1 MVHLK
6 DSSIKLGLSKI
17 NSIQAFNEDFWFAQ
31 ISLCTDLGNFQDVI
45 NILRS
50 P

>member
-17 NSIQAFNEDFWFAQ
+17 NSIQAFNEDFWFAH
-31 ISLCTDLGNFQDVI
+31 ILCTDLGNLQDVI
-45 NILRS
+45 NILSS